1 MALKV
6 TPPPL
11 TEETRAAVDT
21 PTAAHHL
28 SRTGQTLRR
37 WASRQNGP
45 LNPVRM
51 GRRLMWRTDDIRSVL
66 GASQ

>member
-6 TPPPL
+6 APL
-11 TEETRAAVDT
+11 PLAEETRVAVDT

-28 SRTGQTLRR
+28 SRTGQTMRR

-45 LNPVRM
+45 ITPVRM
-51 GRRLMWRTDDIRSVL
+51 GRRLMWRTDDIKRVL
-66 GASQ
+66 GVV